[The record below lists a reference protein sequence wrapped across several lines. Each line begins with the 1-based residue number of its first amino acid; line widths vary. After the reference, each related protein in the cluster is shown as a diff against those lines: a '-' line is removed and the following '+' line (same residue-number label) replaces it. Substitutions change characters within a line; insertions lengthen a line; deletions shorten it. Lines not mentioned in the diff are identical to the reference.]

1 MEDTIVAIS
10 TSVGEGAIS
19 IIRLSGH
26 DALNIASK
34 VFTKDLTKV
43 DSHTIHYGFITSNNE
58 KIDEVLVSVMKA
70 PKTFTREDIVEI
82 NCHGG
87 IATTNK
93 VLEVLLENGAR
104 LAEPGEFTKRAFLNG
119 RIDLLEAEATM
130 DLISSKAESA
140 RKISINTLTG
150 ETSNL
155 IKNLRSELVKI
166 ISNIEVNIDYPE
178 YEDIEVLTNE
188 SILPDIKK
196 FKEKLEEIIKK
207 SEDSKVIKEGI
218 RVGII
223 GRPNVGKSSL
233 LNSLLEEEKAIVTD
247 VPGTTRDIVEGSLI
261 VSGIPLNIIDTA
273 GIRKTEDTVEKI
285 GVEKSLKIID
295 TSDLLIYI
303 LNNNEEITE
312 EEKEILKRGTV
323 DFYTCSYYMSSCIT
337 THEGEATVEG
347 NLAGGAKNPYLQA
360 SDWGWQIDPDGL
372 RYSLNEIYERYRI
385 PIMVVENGLGAR
397 DEKAED
403 GQIHDSY
410 RIDYLR
416 RHIEAMYEATEDGV
430 DLMGYTP
437 WGCIDLVSAST
448 GEMAKRYGFIYVNKF
463 DDGTGDLSRE
473 KKDSFDWYKN
483 VIATNGQCL

>member
-19 IIRLSGH
+19 IIRLSGN

-312 EEKEILKRGTV
+312 EEKKILEKTKNKKRIIVVNKIDLKTKLDKNLLDSYIEISVKENIGIDKIKDEIKRLFNIGEISTNDMTYLSNARSIALLK
-323 DFYTCSYYMSSCIT
+323 
-337 THEGEATVEG
+337 
-347 NLAGGAKNPYLQA
+347 K
-360 SDWGWQIDPDGL
+360 
-372 RYSLNEIYERYRI
+372 SLNNINDAINEINNNN
-385 PIMVVENGLGAR
+385 PIDIVELSLKESWNNLGEVIGETYT
-397 DEKAED
+397 DELLDE
-403 GQIHDSY
+403 
-410 RIDYLR
+410 L
-416 RHIEAMYEATEDGV
+416 
-430 DLMGYTP
+430 
-437 WGCIDLVSAST
+437 
-448 GEMAKRYGFIYVNKF
+448 F
-463 DDGTGDLSRE
+463 SR
-473 KKDSFDWYKN
+473 F
-483 VIATNGQCL
+483 CLGK